1 VKLLHAADLHI
12 DSPLRGL
19 SAYEGAPAE
28 ELRTASRGA
37 LENLVDL
44 ARGESVDAVL
54 LAGDIYDGDWLDY
67 QTGLFFARQMSA
79 LRDAD
84 IPVYLISGNH
94 DAQSSITRRLRLP
107 ENVHTLDTEGPETIH
122 DEKRGLAVHGQG
134 FAQREVKDNLA
145 LAYPAPL
152 GGLFNVGLLHTA
164 LTGREG
170 HQEYAPCKVHELQAK
185 GYDYWALGH
194 VHTRE
199 VVSQDPW
206 IVFPGNIQ
214 GRHARETGPKGCTLV
229 TVDDLRVTAAEHH
242 DLDVARW
249 EHLRVDVSSATD
261 LDDVADLVGAALR
274 ELPKDRLQAVR
285 ISVTGR
291 TSAHL
296 ALSRDRDRFVNEIRV
311 IATDFG
317 ALWVEKVRIETRP
330 LDTPGEGAAGLIADL
345 RRTADELRTDS
356 DRFRTLVTASPLLR
370 SSRPQEARGEG
381 RIDPGD
387 PEWLRR
393 IGEEAMDLLAA
404 VITESQESR

>member
-19 SAYEGAPAE
+19 SAYEGSPAE

-44 ARGESVDAVL
+44 ARAESVDAVL

-229 TVDDLRVTAAEHH
+229 TVDDLRVTAAEHR

-261 LDDVADLVGAALR
+261 LDDAADLVGAALR
-274 ELPKDRLQAVR
+274 GLPKDRLQAVR

-330 LDTPGEGAAGLIADL
+330 LDTPGEGTAGLIADL
-345 RRTADELRTDS
+345 RRTADELRADS

-370 SSRPQEARGEG
+370 SSLPHEARGDG
-381 RIDPGD
+381 RIDPQD

-393 IGEEAMDLLAA
+393 IGDEAMDLLAA
-404 VITESQESR
+404 MITESQES